1 VVRSPAPKASLIGG
15 VIVQLYVIAVDQ
27 LLPRMSVR
35 AIAKYALRHP
45 SAARASGARP
55 SAPGDGRSTYR
66 RVVIIAEVSTKPEG
80 AVTKAE
86 APEPRMEEGAA
97 EAAVEAFTKPDENS
111 DRPSPPPRITPA
123 PWIVVGPEWV
133 VIGIVYEY
141 GYTPCAAGGC

>member
-1 VVRSPAPKASLIGG
+1 
-15 VIVQLYVIAVDQ
+15 
-27 LLPRMSVR
+27 MSVR

-45 SAARASGARP
+45 SALGRQEL
-55 SAPGDGRSTYR
+55 APLCPVLPGRLTAVSR
-66 RVVIIAEVSTKPEG
+66 FIAEVSTKPEG

-97 EAAVEAFTKPDENS
+97 EAAVEASAKPDENS